1 MRHHSGDPVAEVQ
14 GVAAVEVHDVAD
26 LQRERVARVARQHA
40 IDRRAG
46 VMPAAVDQALGRGD
60 EAPLAIV
67 RAGRMPAG
75 RIQRLHHHR
84 YELAFGQRIEHE
96 CLQEMPGN
104 KSGRRL
110 QPLVDGGDRIA
121 DVALELLERALV
133 ARQCESVRAGDRNAA

>member
-1 MRHHSGDPVAEVQ
+1 MRHHAGDPVAKVQ
-14 GVAAVEVHDVAD
+14 GVAAVEVHEVAD

-60 EAPLAIV
+60 ETALAIV

-75 RIQRLHHHR
+75 RVERLHHHR
-84 YELAFGQRIEHE
+84 HELALGQRVQHE
-96 CLQEMPGN
+96 RLQQMPGN
-104 KSGRRL
+104 ESGRSL
-110 QPLVDGGDRIA
+110 QPLVDRGDRIA

-133 ARQCESVRAGDRNAA
+133 ARECESVGAGDRNAA